1 MEKKVKKVKKEK
13 KQEPWAKAIKN
24 WIIYAV
30 VIITFV
36 AVFMNDTTINTDIAV
51 DDGEY
56 ATVMANIDGIVE
68 ANPRLVDM
76 AILASHDSHSA
87 GLDPKSPIDYYD
99 RGQIVGKVAPITR
112 GLQYRFAKTQAVG
125 LDVQLRQGTRLLHI
139 KYTDFEGEWFATHTL
154 LSLKLEVYLKQVLEY
169 LATPEAQGEIVILLL
184 HPIYMGEGVNLDTFH
199 HWLAGVECNG
209 KNIYDYVH
217 YGTTNVYDKD
227 DAEGVRIGDLRYNDL
242 TQNGTKAGV
251 VLFDRREEKLWKED
265 MEGTATDEYMGKFF
279 DMDSNA
285 THKWHS
291 RNGYNT
297 MTKLIDEQA
306 NLIAESDEWD
316 NKLRMNQAQP
326 AFSVGGI
333 ADVFVDLFSWNLKNH
348 SIRYNAKIVEDENF
362 DKWLSIMPVFQ
373 VDFVNSDYGDF
384 NNKVNAKI
392 TAYNQKLVEDLL
404 NGNQN

>member
-1 MEKKVKKVKKEK
+1 MEKKTKKEK
-13 KQEPWAKAIKN
+13 KQEPWIKAVKS

-30 VIITFV
+30 VITIFV
-36 AVFMNDTTINTDIAV
+36 TVFMHDTTINTDIAV

-56 ATVMANIDGIVE
+56 ATVLANIEGIVE
-68 ANPRLVDM
+68 ANPRLVDL
-76 AILASHDSHSA
+76 AILGAHDAHSE
-87 GLDPKSPIDYYD
+87 GLDPKSPVDYYD

-125 LDVQLRQGTRLLHI
+125 IDVQLRQGARMLHI
-139 KYTDFEGEWFATHTL
+139 KYTDFEGEWYATHTL
-154 LSLKLEVYLKQVLEY
+154 LSKKVEIYILQVLEY
-169 LATPEAQGEIVILLL
+169 LASPEAQGEIVILLL
-184 HPIYMGEGVNLDTFH
+184 HPIYFGDGVNLDTFH
-199 HWLAGVECNG
+199 HWLAGVKYND
-209 KNIYDYVH
+209 KNVYDYVR
-217 YGTTNVYDKD
+217 YDTTNTFDEEGK
-227 DAEGVRIGDLRYNDL
+227 EGVRIGDLRYNTL
-242 TQNGTKAGV
+242 TDNGTKAGV
-251 VLFDRREEKLWKED
+251 VLFDRREEKLWSED

-279 DMDSNA
+279 DMDANA

-291 RNGYNT
+291 RNGYKT

-326 AFSVGGI
+326 AFSVGGVG
-333 ADVFVDLFSWNLKNH
+333 DLFVDLFSWNLKNH
-348 SIRYNAKIVEDENF
+348 SIRYNAKIIDHEDF

-392 TAYNQKLVEDLL
+392 IAYNQKLVEELL
-404 NGNQN
+404 QD